1 MGIEAVDH
9 LAAES
14 APRAGGELLL
24 NDAARFFQIRR
35 TLIGIVAVGAEEVE
49 LTVIEQLQRQS
60 AGAERGKGRGVALE
74 IEGLF
79 KKLSVHI
86 ALLEL
91 LITLYMREHDM
102 QAVVVLQRDQLV
114 EDPVGP
120 ADERH
125 FDHNQIGALDRKLR
139 DRFAVGDARVV
150 ENLGAEKDLGLGIG

>member
-1 MGIEAVDH
+1 MAVYNLWELKRSIISRRSLRH
-9 LAAES
+9 
-14 APRAGGELLL
+14 APGELLL
-24 NDAARFFQIRR
+24 NDAARFRHIGR

-102 QAVVVLQRDQLV
+102 QAVVVLQ
-114 EDPVGP
+114 
-120 ADERH
+120 
-125 FDHNQIGALDRKLR
+125 
-139 DRFAVGDARVV
+139 
-150 ENLGAEKDLGLGIG
+150 